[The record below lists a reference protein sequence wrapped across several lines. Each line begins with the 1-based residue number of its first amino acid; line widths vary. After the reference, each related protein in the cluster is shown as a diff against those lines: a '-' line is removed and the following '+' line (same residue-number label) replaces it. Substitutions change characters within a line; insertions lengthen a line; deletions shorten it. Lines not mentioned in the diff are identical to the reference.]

1 MNRPGRLRLPG
12 VLFALLGGA
21 LLLALFAL
29 GSGSLALSPSQV
41 LAALLG
47 EAPRGIEL
55 VVTQWRLPRVA
66 LALLIGAALGL
77 SGALFQSLLR
87 NPLGS
92 PDIMGFN
99 TGAYSGVLVALVLF
113 QASILWSTTAALI
126 GGLLSAALVYAL
138 TWRGSG
144 VDTLRL
150 IIVGIGV
157 RALLMALNT
166 WLIVHASLEAAFS
179 AGLWSAG
186 SLNGITWA
194 KAWPAVVFILLAGA
208 ASLALSRRLFLL
220 EMGDDTACALGVP
233 VERTRLSLLGL
244 GVVLTA
250 AGTAVAGPI
259 SFIALA
265 APQIARRLTGTQR
278 LALPAAALT
287 GAVLLLGADLIAQ
300 RLFLPYVLPVGLVT
314 VSLGGLYLIG
324 LLIWESRRS

>member
-1 MNRPGRLRLPG
+1 
-12 VLFALLGGA
+12 VLLALLGGA

-186 SLNGITWA
+186 SLNGLTWG

-287 GAVLLLGADLIAQ
+287 GAVLLLGADLLAQ

>member
-186 SLNGITWA
+186 SLNGLTWG

-287 GAVLLLGADLIAQ
+287 GAVLLLGADLLAQ

>member
-12 VLFALLGGA
+12 VLLTLLGGA

-29 GSGSLALSPSQV
+29 GSGSLALSPAQV
-41 LAALLG
+41 LGALLG

-186 SLNGITWA
+186 SLNGTTWA

>member
-113 QASILWSTTAALI
+113 QASILWSTSAALI

-186 SLNGITWA
+186 SLNGLTWG

-287 GAVLLLGADLIAQ
+287 GAVLLLGADLLAQ

>member
-1 MNRPGRLRLPG
+1 MNRPDRLRLPG
-12 VLFALLGGA
+12 VLLALLGGA
-21 LLLALFAL
+21 LLLAVFAL
-29 GSGSLALSPSQV
+29 GSGSLALNPSQV
-41 LAALLG
+41 LVALLG

-55 VVTQWRLPRVA
+55 VVTQWRLPRVM

-138 TWRGSG
+138 TWRGNG

-186 SLNGITWA
+186 SLNGLTWP

-233 VERTRLSLLGL
+233 VERTRLTLLGL

-287 GAVLLLGADLIAQ
+287 GAVLLLGADLLAQ

>member
-29 GSGSLALSPSQV
+29 GSGSLALNPSQA

-186 SLNGITWA
+186 SLNGLTWA
-194 KAWPAVVFILLAGA
+194 KVWPAVVFILLAGA

-287 GAVLLLGADLIAQ
+287 GAVLLLGADLLAQ